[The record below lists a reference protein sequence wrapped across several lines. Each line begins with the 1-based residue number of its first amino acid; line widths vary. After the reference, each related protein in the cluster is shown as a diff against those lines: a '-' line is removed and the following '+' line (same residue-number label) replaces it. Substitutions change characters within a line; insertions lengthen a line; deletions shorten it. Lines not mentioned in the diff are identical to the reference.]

1 MTWSTR
7 KRLQNLVRWSLWLL
21 PVITAIAAF
30 LSAPLLRA
38 LEKSVSVKL
47 FHYTADGAHA
57 LAGIVAAAMISFIV
71 LFFSVLMLT
80 VQIASSALTPRIIA
94 RPFRSPTLK
103 ASLGLFVYTLI
114 TSIALLVRPANEAVE
129 ITTTMVIVLTVAS
142 TCVFLYVVEHVSKQL
157 RPVTV
162 MADVAG
168 EGIRVIRT
176 VYPVLLG
183 QEIDGEERHD
193 ESWHEEPSQLLL
205 YSGKPGVVL
214 SFDLKA
220 LVALAVQE
228 NCTIELVPQVGDFL
242 NVEEPL
248 FRLYRTAKPI
258 ASEEMLRYIALGRE
272 RTLEQDPAF
281 AFRIIVDIALK
292 ALSPAINDPTTSVL
306 AIDQVHILLH
316 EVGVRR
322 LDKGMVRDG
331 AGQVRLIYHTP
342 DWEDFVGL
350 AITEIRQFG
359 GGSIQVVRRMR
370 AMLENL
376 IATLPASRSAEL
388 HRALTLLKVTV
399 DRGFLLPED
408 KTRAEIAD
416 FQGLG
421 GHRHVEGAVESKDIG
436 DVAA

>member
-1 MTWSTR
+1 
-7 KRLQNLVRWSLWLL
+7 V
-21 PVITAIAAF
+21 PAITAIAAF
-30 LSAPLLRA
+30 VSAPLLRA
-38 LEKSVSVKL
+38 LDRSVSVKL
-47 FHYTADGAHA
+47 LHYTRNGAHA

-94 RPFRSPTLK
+94 RPFRSPILK

-114 TSIALLVRPANEAVE
+114 TSMALVVRPENEAVE
-129 ITTTMVIVLTVAS
+129 ITTIIVAVLTVAS

-162 MADVAG
+162 MADVAS

-176 VYPVLLG
+176 VYPELLEQQSG
-183 QEIDGEERHD
+183 AEEKQD
-193 ESWHEEPSQLLL
+193 DLWHEATSQVLL

-214 SFDLKA
+214 SFDLKE
-220 LVALAVQE
+220 LIALAVRE
-228 NCTIELVPQVGDFL
+228 DCTIELVPQVGDFL
-242 NVEEPL
+242 NVDEPL

-281 AFRIIVDIALK
+281 AFRVIVDIALK

-306 AIDQVHILLH
+306 AIDQIHILLH
-316 EVGVRR
+316 EVGIRR
-322 LDKGMVRDG
+322 LDKGLVRDPT
-331 AGQVRLIYHTP
+331 GQIRLIYHTP

-350 AITEIRQFG
+350 AITEVRHFG

-376 IATLPASRSAEL
+376 ISTLPASRSAEL
-388 HRALTLLKVTV
+388 RGALALLRVTV

-408 KTRAEIAD
+408 KTRAEIPD

-421 GHRHVEGAVESKDIG
+421 GHRVVEGAVQSKDIG